1 MEYRKRWRQ
10 CWTRVA
16 CTCDGY
22 GDSWRSPMLA
32 EDDPVSMI
40 HGRDGHGS
48 VSPQETICAGTQRT
62 AVFDALRPKR
72 KKALS
77 LVA

>member
-1 MEYRKRWRQ
+1 
-10 CWTRVA
+10 
-16 CTCDGY
+16 
-22 GDSWRSPMLA
+22 MLA

-72 KKALS
+72 KKALF